1 MTELATINRAR
12 EALGQAVERYD
23 AMGWYD
29 QNYASED
36 QMAEAAEA
44 EAALAAL
51 GAALD
56 DVGGSKAWIFV
67 QPYSDLEPFVGLVF
81 AATEDAARKQVLD
94 RWRAEGS
101 LREPPAGD
109 DYAAYMDEAG
119 DWHLRIEGPFV
130 VPSGEKATNPQPTHK
145 WADKIARC
153 LGPTVDVRLSIVE
166 FATIEDDAMGMEETR
181 GDHAAETLDEDE
193 AAEMQAKAD
202 AWGSVSLSFGKIRRD
217 LTRRA
222 RKAGCRIR

>member
-1 MTELATINRAR
+1 MTKLATINRAR

-29 QNYASED
+29 ENYASED

-44 EAALAAL
+44 EAALSEL
-51 GAALD
+51 GGALD
-56 DVGGSKAWIFV
+56 QVGGSKAWIFI
-67 QPYSDLEPFVGLVF
+67 QPYSDLEPFAGLVF
-81 AATEDAARKQVLD
+81 ADTEDAARRQVLD
-94 RWRAEGS
+94 RWREEGS

-109 DYAAYMDEAG
+109 DYAAYLDEAG
-119 DWHLRIEGPFV
+119 DWYLRIVGPFV
-130 VPSGEKATNPQPTHK
+130 IASGKEKNPQPMHK

-181 GDHAAETLDEDE
+181 GDHARETVDEDE
-193 AAEMQAKAD
+193 AAELQAKAE
-202 AWGSVSLSFGKIRRD
+202 AWGSVSLAFGKIRRD
-217 LTRRA
+217 LDRRA
-222 RKAGCRIR
+222 RKAGCR